1 MISVD
6 LNVAFQAG
14 RPALICAGAEHPLL
28 IGTIIFTSMGLVLLL
43 VSRHTLLD
51 IARTLDSFTI
61 PFWGAEFTVVML
73 RAWGVLC
80 VVAAILFFVLY
91 WVLD

>member
-1 MISVD
+1 MISLG
-6 LNVAFQAG
+6 LNVAFQAS
-14 RPALICAGAEHPLL
+14 RPALICAGAGSPFL
-28 IGTIIFTSMGLVLLL
+28 IGTIISASMGLVLLL

-51 IARTLDSFTI
+51 IARTMDPFTI

-73 RAWGVLC
+73 RASGALC
-80 VVAAILFFVLY
+80 VVAAILLFVLY